1 MNKKEILKQL
11 EDIKS
16 LMLCDVFYVDVDDY
30 YEDDY
35 YVYDNDN
42 MYEGITKAIK
52 LIKEIK

>member
-35 YVYDNDN
+35 YLYDNDE
-42 MYEGITKAIK
+42 MYEGISKAIEI
-52 LIKEIK
+52 IKNK